1 MKWRLP
7 VKEKIV
13 SKLLHGDL
21 VEKDIEKNIEKVL
34 YAKFSCL
41 TAR

>member
-1 MKWRLP
+1 MK
-7 VKEKIV
+7 KKIV